1 MRMEHADYFPV
12 ITEHASA
19 LASTARDV
27 AVDATVPA
35 CPEWDV
41 AKLVRHTGTAHRWSA
56 EVVRTRELLAP
67 QQVDLAIPEDRRAL
81 PDWLESSAAH
91 LVGVL
96 AAEDPATPCWSWTDD
111 HRVGF
116 WSRRM
121 AFETLVHARDGA
133 GVAGPP
139 PPFAPELA
147 SDGIDEHLGNLPFV
161 LGDAAAGD
169 GASLHVHC
177 TDGAGEWLLRR
188 SPAGLAVSREH
199 TKADVAL
206 RGRASDLFL
215 VVLGRAAPDTV
226 EVLGDPPAVATWRD
240 LLHF

>member
-1 MRMEHADYFPV
+1 MEHRDYFPV

-19 LASTARDV
+19 LAATARRV
-27 AVDATVPA
+27 PLDATVPS

-56 EVVRTRELLAP
+56 AVVRTSEPLSHK
-67 QQVDLAIPEDRRAL
+67 QVDLQLPDDAAAL
-81 PDWLESSAAH
+81 PDWLEASAAH
-91 LVGVL
+91 LVATL

-121 AFETLVHARDGA
+121 AFETAVHAWDGG
-133 GVAGPP
+133 GVAGPHRP
-139 PPFAPELA
+139 IAAGLA
-147 SDGIDEHLGNLPFV
+147 ADGIDEHLGNLPFV
-161 LGDAAAGD
+161 LGDAATGPD
-169 GASLHVHC
+169 TTLHVHC
-177 TDGAGEWLLRR
+177 TDGPGEWLLRR
-188 SPAGLAVSREH
+188 SPGGLDVSREH

-206 RGRASDLFL
+206 RGPASDLFL
-215 VVLGRAAPDTV
+215 VVLGRAAPEAV

>member
-1 MRMEHADYFPV
+1 MEHAQYLPV

-19 LASTARDV
+19 LAAGARGV
-27 AVDATVPA
+27 ALDATVPA

-56 EVVRTRELLAP
+56 EVVRTRELLSP
-67 QQVDLAIPEDRRAL
+67 TQVDLELPGDVAAL
-81 PDWLESSAAH
+81 PDWLEASAAH
-91 LVGVL
+91 LVETL

-121 AFETLVHARDGA
+121 AFETVVHAWDGA
-133 GVAGPP
+133 GVAGPQ
-139 PPFAPELA
+139 APVAPDLA
-147 SDGIDEHLGNLPFV
+147 ADGIDEHLGNLPFV
-161 LGDAAAGD
+161 LGD
-169 GASLHVHC
+169 GASGAEATLHVHC
-177 TDGAGEWLLRR
+177 TDVPGEWLLRR

-206 RGRASDLFL
+206 RGPASELFL
-215 VVLGRAAPDTV
+215 VVLGRAGTEAV
-226 EVLGDPPAVATWRD
+226 EVFGDPPAVMAWRE